1 MTAFNFAKLL
11 FSLDPQ
17 GDPHGAAFWLD
28 FLAVKSGNSAW
39 LLSMF
44 EQDEQAA
51 VAFDGYPGMAYAKA
65 LALRTREIQTKSKD
79 RSASE
84 VALQAAIWTFPQ
96 VVPLLADK
104 IGASLPAGVR
114 SHPLLA
120 VEAGYMYVLPALPF

>member
-1 MTAFNFAKLL
+1 
-11 FSLDPQ
+11 
-17 GDPHGAAFWLD
+17 
-28 FLAVKSGNSAW
+28 
-39 LLSMF
+39 MF
-44 EQDEQAA
+44 EQEEQAA

-65 LALRTREIQTKSKD
+65 LALRTREMSTKSKD

-120 VEAGYMYVLPALPF
+120 VEAGYRYVLLSVLLGCREYRSTNSTK

>member
-1 MTAFNFAKLL
+1 
-11 FSLDPQ
+11 
-17 GDPHGAAFWLD
+17 
-28 FLAVKSGNSAW
+28 
-39 LLSMF
+39 MF

-65 LALRTREIQTKSKD
+65 LALRTTEVTSKSKD

-104 IGASLPAGVR
+104 IGASLPPGVR

-120 VEAGYMYVLPALPF
+120 VEAGYRYVPNTLLVNLVF